1 MLMDKQEHVQE
12 LAWRRILKC
21 RSNSSVERRKFVVPK
36 VLFDAEHCYE
46 MIDWQATT
54 IRKLLATRC
63 LSNATIESYVKSEML
78 PLGIFLSFHVTHKQL
93 KEL

>member
-1 MLMDKQEHVQE
+1 MDEQEHVRE

-21 RSNSSVERRKFVVPK
+21 RSNSFMERRNFVVPK

-54 IRKLLATRC
+54 ISEPPVIRC
-63 LSNATIESYVKSEML
+63 LSNVTVKSYVKSRVL
-78 PLGIFLSFHVTHKQL
+78 LSLLFLSFHVTHKQL